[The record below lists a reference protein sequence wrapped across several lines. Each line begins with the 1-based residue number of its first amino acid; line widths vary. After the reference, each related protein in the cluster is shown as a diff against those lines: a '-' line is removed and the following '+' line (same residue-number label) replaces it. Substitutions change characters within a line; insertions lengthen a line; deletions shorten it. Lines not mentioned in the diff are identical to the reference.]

1 MFNKSTSAWQ
11 ILLDV
16 PDCKKRPSP
25 MLDNRAD
32 KKLDSKGNEANY
44 IISSGM
50 LNSILL
56 FGFSLADCISVVT

>member
-1 MFNKSTSAWQ
+1 
-11 ILLDV
+11 
-16 PDCKKRPSP
+16 